1 MDNNFGVNGVNE
13 SILDASYEIIRYF
26 SNADG
31 SIFTQTQTTNA
42 NQDIRISKFKAN
54 GDLDSTFSEDGFKDM
69 VDYPGTNLDEKGFVI
84 HKDSQNRIWA
94 MGSGSFA
101 FGEAKGLIY
110 RFDDAGIYDTS
121 FEGIGYRAFL
131 QPSGTTYRCAYF
143 ESDDE
148 IVIGTNT
155 LNTLSLIKLKLID
168 EVITIDNAASNTICL
183 GDSTILSV
191 INPSNCYNY
200 QWKKD
205 GLEVGNLNDS
215 VFAASESGVYTVIA
229 EDGVDTLVSN
239 TIEITVA
246 VCDGIEDVYSAN
258 YYTVS
263 PNPFS
268 NNIKILNGKGT
279 EYFQLINSVGEIIYS
294 GKNISEHDFSNIANG
309 IYFLQITDG
318 NKRQISKI
326 VKM

>member
-1 MDNNFGVNGVNE
+1 MD
-13 SILDASYEIIRYF
+13 
-26 SNADG
+26 
-31 SIFTQTQTTNA
+31 
-42 NQDIRISKFKAN
+42 
-54 GDLDSTFSEDGFKDM
+54 
-69 VDYPGTNLDEKGFVI
+69 
-84 HKDSQNRIWA
+84 
-94 MGSGSFA
+94 
-101 FGEAKGLIY
+101 
-110 RFDDAGIYDTS
+110 
-121 FEGIGYRAFL
+121 IGYLIQLLNNKSDVLAKAKDQAFM
-131 QPSGTTYRCAYF
+131 SGDQERINMIDS
-143 ESDDE
+143 ESFSVQD
-148 IVIGTNT
+148 T
-155 LNTLSLIKLKLID
+155 LNKLKLID

-263 PNPFS
+263 PNPFA
-268 NNIKILNGKGT
+268 NTIKILNAKGT
-279 EYFQLINSVGEIIYS
+279 ESYQLINGIGEIIFS
-294 GKNISEHDFSNIANG
+294 GKNISEHDFSRIANG

-318 NKRQISKI
+318 SKRQVSKI